1 MRRTVGLDREGG
13 EVTRGARATET
24 FAGLEPIPAG
34 RDESFGTALRL
45 VTGADVE
52 GAGEEAAGE
61 DLVSMRA
68 PLGRPN
74 HLDGGGLG

>member
-13 EVTRGARATET
+13 EVTRPARATET

-34 RDESFGTALRL
+34 RDESFGATLRL

-52 GAGEEAAGE
+52 GAGEEAAGSKASWRIG
-61 DLVSMRA
+61 VPSA
-68 PLGRPN
+68 AKSN
-74 HLDGGGLG
+74 